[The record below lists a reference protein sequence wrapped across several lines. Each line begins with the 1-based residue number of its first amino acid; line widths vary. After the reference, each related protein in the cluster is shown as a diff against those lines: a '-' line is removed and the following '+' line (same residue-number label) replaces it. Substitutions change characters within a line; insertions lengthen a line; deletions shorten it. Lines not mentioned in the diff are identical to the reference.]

1 MFICRGS
8 GWEAETQG
16 SPGQLFPPVPFL
28 ADTIRTSY
36 MKMGGGGGSGGGPS
50 RVYSL
55 QMQGFC
61 LPCLCLLPPG
71 PFPREGD

>member
-1 MFICRGS
+1 MGS
-8 GWEAETQG
+8 RDPRVTRATF
-16 SPGQLFPPVPFL
+16 SPGTVSGRHYTDQLYE
-28 ADTIRTSY
+28 D
-36 MKMGGGGGSGGGPS
+36 GGGGGSGGGPS